1 MTDWKDVLCLVAIF
15 LAYGLV
21 GHLDYQ
27 DAVAMEQAMC
37 EDAPQPCYALP
48 AKRRS
53 VRMRFTADAMPP
65 CDEASVA
72 ISHPA
77 CGSDND

>member
-48 AKRRS
+48 RETEERPHAL
-53 VRMRFTADAMPP
+53 TADAMPP

-77 CGSDND
+77 CGPDND